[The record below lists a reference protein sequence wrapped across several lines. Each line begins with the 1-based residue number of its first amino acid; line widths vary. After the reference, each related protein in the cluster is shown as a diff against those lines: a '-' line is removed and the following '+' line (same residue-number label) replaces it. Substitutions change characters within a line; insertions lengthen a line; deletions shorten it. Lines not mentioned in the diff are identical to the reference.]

1 MSKAAS
7 LYERPLRE
15 SVRGDVARLVRGT
28 ASYRGPLS
36 PVRVAAAFV
45 SNRGLQ
51 ALLLYRLSH
60 ALWRRGVP
68 GLPMLLSRVAQ
79 IVFAVD
85 IDYKAQLGPGISLVH
100 CFGIVIGGNARLE
113 GDSSLF
119 HGVTLGDRGSEWVG
133 SSRPDGHPTLE
144 RGLIVGAGAKILG
157 PIRVGH
163 HSVIGANSVVMD
175 DVPPCS
181 VVAGIP
187 GRVVSR
193 NKSAV
198 CHECQE
204 KEQDAA

>member
-1 MSKAAS
+1 MSTKS
-7 LYERPLRE
+7 SPYERPLRE
-15 SVRGDVARLVRGT
+15 SIRGDVARLVRGT
-28 ASYRGPLS
+28 SAYGGPL
-36 PVRVAAAFV
+36 PPLRIAAAFV

-60 ALWRRGVP
+60 HLWRRGIP

-79 IVFAVD
+79 IVFSVD

-100 CFGIVIGGNARLE
+100 CFGIVIGGGARLE

-144 RGLIVGAGAKILG
+144 RGLIIGAGAKILG
-157 PIRVGH
+157 PIRVGK
-163 HSVIGANSVVMD
+163 HSVIGANAVLME

-198 CHECQE
+198 CRNCSEE
-204 KEQDAA
+204 